1 MTTIETEE
9 INENHIYK
17 GIRLHVTAQLDTAR
31 QRNPT
36 LLEKAIH
43 AMLKNRR
50 TIYEENH
57 PLFNDDF
64 PINPRFPMLQKSFMK
79 KIRKAKPD
87 FETVV
92 RLIKEKLFPYW
103 EKYKEQQNAIVS

>member
-1 MTTIETEE
+1 LDIDFPGNSIANDKKIIEEAFSEICSITCEKDGIHFDMTTIETEE

-64 PINPRFPMLQKSFMK
+64 PINPRFPML
-79 KIRKAKPD
+79 
-87 FETVV
+87 
-92 RLIKEKLFPYW
+92 
-103 EKYKEQQNAIVS
+103 